1 MNTYVSTILEILK
14 YTLPALVVLITSYV
28 IVQKFLV
35 SQTQRKQL
43 TLLRESQDVTL
54 RLRLQAYER
63 LVLFLERIQPRQL
76 IPRVYE
82 PGMTVNMLQQALAYH
97 INAEFE
103 HNLSQQ
109 IYVSR
114 QVWDTVKN
122 VKEQELHM
130 INQIAKQLDAGAAA
144 KELHTRIVDY
154 VLTVEGDMPTDIAL
168 QVIHDEA
175 KRLLQFGAAG

>member
-1 MNTYVSTILEILK
+1 MNVYVTTLLEILK
-14 YTLPALVVLITSYV
+14 YTLPAMIVLISSYL

-43 TLLRESQDVTL
+43 ALLRDNNDITL

-63 LVLFLERIQPRQL
+63 LVVFLERIQPRNL
-76 IPRVYE
+76 IPRVYH
-82 PGMTVNMLQQALAYH
+82 PGMSARELQQALAMQ
-97 INAEFE
+97 INSEFE

-109 IYVSR
+109 IYVST

-122 VKEQELHM
+122 VKEQEINMVSQLAQQLKPDATAKDLHV
-130 INQIAKQLDAGAAA
+130 
-144 KELHTRIVDY
+144 RIVDY

-175 KRLLQFGAAG
+175 KRVLHYGHAG